1 MDERIAFDW
10 NGIEIA
16 GILDIPGNGSEL
28 ESRPAFAVLHGFG
41 STKHSGS
48 SPALARILYERGYI
62 TLRIDMPGCGD
73 SGGDRGRLICLEQ
86 VAVAKRAID
95 YLETRPEV
103 DQSRIALIG
112 ASFGAAVSIYTGG
125 DDARVAAVIS
135 SGGWGSGARK
145 AKIQHPPPE
154 KWEKFNSMLEEG
166 RKKVAAGE
174 KMMVPRFDI
183 VPIPPHLRGNLDE
196 LSLMEFDVET
206 ATSIFDFRPEDM
218 VGKIAP
224 RPLLMLHPTDDS
236 VTPSSESVALL
247 ERAGTPT
254 DCHFL
259 SEVDHFLF
267 SEDDSRAEDIITDWL
282 GKFFPLDASAARNAA
297 K

>member
-1 MDERIAFDW
+1 MDEAITFDW
-10 NGIEIA
+10 NGIEIS
-16 GILDIPGNGSEL
+16 GILDVPDGGDGNP
-28 ESRPAFAVLHGFG
+28 RPAFAVLHGFG

-48 SPALARILYERGYI
+48 SPALGKILNDRGYI

-86 VAVAKRAID
+86 VEVAKRAID
-95 YLETRPEV
+95 YLETRSEV
-103 DQSRIALIG
+103 APRRIGLIG
-112 ASFGAAVSIYTGG
+112 ASFGAAVSIYTAG

-135 SGGWGSGARK
+135 SGGWGNGARK
-145 AKIQHPPPE
+145 AKVIHPPPE
-154 KWEKFNSMLEEG
+154 KWEKLLSMMEEG
-166 RKKVAAGE
+166 RNKVAAGE

-183 VPIPPHLRGNLDE
+183 VPIPQHLRGQIDE

-206 ATSIFDFRPEDM
+206 AISIFDFRPEDM

-224 RPLLMLHPTDDS
+224 RPLLLLHPTDDT
-236 VTPSSESVALL
+236 VTPSSESVELL
-247 ERAGTPT
+247 KRAGTPT

-267 SEDDSRAEDIITDWL
+267 SENDDRAGHIIDDWL
-282 GKFFPLDASAARNAA
+282 DKFFPLTAKSVQDAAE
-297 K
+297 